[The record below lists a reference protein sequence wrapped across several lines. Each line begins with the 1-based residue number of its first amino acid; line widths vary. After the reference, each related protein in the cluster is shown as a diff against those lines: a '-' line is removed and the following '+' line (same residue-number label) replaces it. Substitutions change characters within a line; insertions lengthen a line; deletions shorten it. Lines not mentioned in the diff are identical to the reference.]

1 MNTVH
6 PQLLKTATSK
16 FQDCASLFFALG
28 EETRQKIILMLSEK
42 IEEGMNVTSITKNL
56 HLSRPAISHHLKI
69 LKNANV
75 LKVCKKGTQRFYK
88 LSLEESHKLLS
99 EFVEVIRQVR
109 ETQNKPIAES
119 T

>member
-6 PQLLKTATSK
+6 PQLLKMATNK
-16 FQDCASLFFALG
+16 FQECASIFFALG

-42 IEEGMNVTSITKNL
+42 IEEGMNVSSITKNL

-69 LKNANV
+69 LKDANV

-88 LSLEESHKLLS
+88 LSLEESHKQLS
-99 EFVEVIRQVR
+99 EFVDVIQQVR
-109 ETQNKPIAES
+109 NAQGKVAVQ
-119 T
+119 